1 MAWFV
6 PLVALVGRQILKRP
20 ILSATGAIIGW
31 MFIDKNSGEKL
42 AEVLPGDLDQTLI
55 DLREAGADVVE
66 DVANATLDVIRG
78 AGGAIVDGIDSAFDA
93 IRNKLRG
100 KEPDV
105 IAGFT
110 VGALAILAGVFLYQS
125 VKNAKDAL

>member
-110 VGALAILAGVFLYQS
+110 VGALAILAGVFLYHS

>member
-6 PLVALVGRQILKRP
+6 PLVSLVGRQILKRP

-110 VGALAILAGVFLYQS
+110 VGALAILAGVFLYHS